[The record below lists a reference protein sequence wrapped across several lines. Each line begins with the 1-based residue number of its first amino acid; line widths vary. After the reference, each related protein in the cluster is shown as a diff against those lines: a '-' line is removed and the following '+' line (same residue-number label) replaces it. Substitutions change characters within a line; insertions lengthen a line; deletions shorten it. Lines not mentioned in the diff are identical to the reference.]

1 MHTRETSTGRPP
13 CGLPT
18 GCQNPDAVAPA
29 AKFRKTT
36 ADVEEFLDAIANDQR
51 RADARELVGLM
62 GEITAEPPEVWT
74 SNIVGFG
81 EGSCRS
87 PGGREGVA
95 PLAAFAPR
103 KDTLVVYLVGGY
115 QERYPQLL
123 AQLGPHRTGN
133 SCLYLKRLPDVDVD
147 VLRRLIERS
156 ADAQRDMD
164 RVTTRGEQGR
174 RGDGPRSAA
183 PS

>member
-1 MHTRETSTGRPP
+1 
-13 CGLPT
+13 
-18 GCQNPDAVAPA
+18 VAPA
-29 AKFRKTT
+29 AKFRKTN
-36 ADVEEFLDAIANDQR
+36 ADVEEFLDAIPNLQR
-51 RADARELVGLM
+51 RADARELVELIGQTT
-62 GEITAEPPEVWT
+62 GEPPEVWT

-81 EGSCRS
+81 EGQYRS
-87 PGGREGVA
+87 PSGREGVA

-103 KDTLVVYLVGGY
+103 RDNLVVYLVGGY
-115 QERYPQLL
+115 QERHHQLL
-123 AQLGPHRTGN
+123 AHLGPHRTGN
-133 SCLYLKRLPDVDVD
+133 SCLYMNRLADVDVE

-156 ADAQRDMD
+156 ANAHRDMD